1 MLNNKLINTVH
12 TYSKLIR
19 RKYNMK
25 IEYRPLTD
33 ISTDYLALSLIDR
46 GLAST
51 RALKISEA
59 LREGDWDRVTTAI
72 CNCDN
77 SNFSLLLEI
86 EPRLIYTAFDL
97 IRCNALKERI
107 EQATDTFYNLG
118 EFHSESVI
126 GDTTF

>member
-1 MLNNKLINTVH
+1 MLNNKLKNTVQ

-46 GLAST
+46 GLATT

-59 LREGDWDRVTTAI
+59 LREGDWDKVTTAI

-107 EQATDTFYNLG
+107 EEATDSFYQRG
-118 EFHSESVI
+118 EFHQSVI

>member
-1 MLNNKLINTVH
+1 MLNNKLINTVQ

-19 RKYNMK
+19 RIYNMK

-46 GLAST
+46 GLATT

-59 LREGDWDRVTTAI
+59 LREGDWDKVTTAI

-107 EQATDTFYNLG
+107 EEATDSFYQRG
-118 EFHSESVI
+118 EFHQSVI

>member
-1 MLNNKLINTVH
+1 MLNNKLKNTVQ

-46 GLAST
+46 GLATT

-59 LREGDWDRVTTAI
+59 LREGDWDKVTTAI

-107 EQATDTFYNLG
+107 EEATDSFYQLG
-118 EFHSESVI
+118 EFHQSVI